1 VGLRLTAADFAALV
15 RELDLLRNRHRAEFA
30 RNLRDARTFG
40 SPGEDDDVLT
50 VFEEA
55 VIDEARIA
63 QLEEIVRTASVVDD
77 SVVFDGLRVIEVTS
91 RVTEGLPGTAKA
103 A

>member
-1 VGLRLTAADFAALV
+1 
-15 RELDLLRNRHRAEFA
+15 
-30 RNLRDARTFG
+30 
-40 SPGEDDDVLT
+40 
-50 VFEEA
+50 

-91 RVTEGLPGTAKA
+91 RVTDGLPGTAKA